1 MKASNKTLTFAD
13 ETVNIYRL
21 TKEEYDKIQNYS
33 TTTSYKKASN
43 NIKKKIR
50 FARMQVLRENK
61 VLKRMQ
67 INEENNCFIS
77 LKDHKENS
85 QNNASVR
92 LINPAKSG
100 LGKNVNLGNIKKNI
114 GETLEKTSTY
124 HQTKNISKSAK
135 MSRIVCKYI
144 R

>member
-21 TKEEYDKIQNYS
+21 TKEEYDKIQDYS

-67 INEENNCFIS
+67 INGENNCFIS

-100 LGKNVNLGNIKKNI
+100 LGKMLI
-114 GETLEKTSTY
+114 
-124 HQTKNISKSAK
+124 
-135 MSRIVCKYI
+135 
-144 R
+144 